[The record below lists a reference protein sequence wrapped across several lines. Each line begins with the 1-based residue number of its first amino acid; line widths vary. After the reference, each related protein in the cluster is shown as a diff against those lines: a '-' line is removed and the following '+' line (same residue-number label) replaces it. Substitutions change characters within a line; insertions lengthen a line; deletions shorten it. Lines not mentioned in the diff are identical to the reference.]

1 MIGGEGDDDYF
12 VDSAEDVVSE
22 DATGGTLDRVISKIN
37 YALGSNVEY
46 LALENGFGNLT
57 GTGNALNNEIYGN
70 DGNNVIDGGAGTD
83 LLKAASGNDTVYG
96 GDGDDI
102 IEEYQNGNDSL
113 NGGNGNDK
121 ITAMEGND
129 TLDGGDGADT
139 LIGGAGDD
147 LYMVDTDAD
156 MLIEDAGQG
165 NDTVI
170 ASASYSLKAGVSVEF
185 LSAQQGNAAI
195 NLTGNELNNVINGNA
210 GNNVL
215 DGSVGAD
222 MLSGGA
228 GDDTYM
234 VDNALDVVTE
244 AAGQGTDTIVTSIN
258 LALTSGSG
266 VEGLTAAVGAL
277 AINLTGNEGA
287 NTLKGNDGSNVLN
300 GGLGKDVLSGGSG
313 ADIFVFDKK
322 ANKKTNMDR
331 ITDYDVQSDSI
342 YLESNFFKKIGKGT
356 FVKPDKVKKDFFS
369 LKGHKDKNDY
379 LAYNKKTGVLTF
391 DADGSGKAKAVEIA
405 SLNNNL
411 KMTEK
416 EFFII

>member
-1 MIGGEGDDDYF
+1 
-12 VDSAEDVVSE
+12 
-22 DATGGTLDRVISKIN
+22 
-37 YALGSNVEY
+37 
-46 LALENGFGNLT
+46 
-57 GTGNALNNEIYGN
+57 
-70 DGNNVIDGGAGTD
+70 
-83 LLKAASGNDTVYG
+83 
-96 GDGDDI
+96 
-102 IEEYQNGNDSL
+102 
-113 NGGNGNDK
+113 
-121 ITAMEGND
+121 
-129 TLDGGDGADT
+129 
-139 LIGGAGDD
+139 
-147 LYMVDTDAD
+147 

-170 ASASYSLKAGVSVEF
+170 ASASYALKAGISVEI
-185 LSAQQGNAAI
+185 LSAQQGGAAI
-195 NLTGNELNNVINGNA
+195 SLTGNELNNVITGNA

-266 VEGLTAAVGAL
+266 VEALTAAVGAL

-287 NTLKGNDGSNVLN
+287 NTLKGNDGNNVLN
-300 GGLGKDVLSGGSG
+300 GGLGKDVLSGGGG

-322 ANKKTNMDR
+322 ANKKTNLDR

-356 FVKPDKVKKDFFS
+356 FVKPRKVKKDFFS
-369 LKGHKDKNDY
+369 LKGHKDKDDY
-379 LAYNKKTGVLTF
+379 LAYSRKTGDLTY
-391 DADGSGKAKAVEIA
+391 DADGSGKKYKPVVIAGIDKDGKALPTLSA
-405 SLNNNL
+405 A
-411 KMTEK
+411 
-416 EFFII
+416 EFFVI